1 MDHQVMGCLIR
12 EVDIAAV
19 DIYDY
24 TSLYFRKIVHDCAD
38 VSGSCVHI
46 MIIIVGTIMCHVKFR
61 VRSVCSKSTVMGN
74 ISVDSTEVSV
84 TEVVTDISV
93 TAVSEIMSA
102 MTEVVACMSEIMS
115 YIVTG
120 IEVVAMTEI
129 VSVATTHIVTV
140 HVARVGCR
148 TYQQKNKLEDK
159 KYGEYDG
166 DACEDLLWQIH
177 CFKPIRKKFH
187 LSFSFPQLNLC

>member
-1 MDHQVMGCLIR
+1 MYCASC
-12 EVDIAAV
+12 DIAV
-19 DIYDY
+19 D
-24 TSLYFRKIVHDCAD
+24 AA
-38 VSGSCVHI
+38 
-46 MIIIVGTIMCHVKFR
+46 
-61 VRSVCSKSTVMGN
+61 
-74 ISVDSTEVSV
+74 EV
-84 TEVVTDISV
+84 
-93 TAVSEIMSA
+93 AVSEIMSDVMGDITVSSEVMSR
-102 MTEVVACMSEIMS
+102 MTEIVPAISEVMSD
-115 YIVTG
+115 IVTG
-120 IEVVAMTEI
+120 IQIVAVTEI

-166 DACEDLLWQIH
+166 DACEDLLRQIH